1 MADFSRQRGLR
12 AVAVHT
18 GERSA
23 PRASSLQALADGELD
38 IAFTVAMFNEGVD
51 VPAIDTVVMLRP
63 TESPVIWY
71 QQFGRGLRKAAGKAH
86 LTVIDYIGN
95 HRVFLT
101 KVRALLRLG
110 EGERALAAALEEAQ
124 RGNLVLPPGC
134 EVTYDLE
141 AIDILQRLVRKTGRD
156 DDLEAFYLDFRER
169 HGQRPTALEAFHAG
183 FNPRRSGRG
192 GWIAFVASRR
202 DLTPG
207 QQAAFERHGAF
218 LNELETSSMTRS
230 YNMLL
235 LRAMLDEGALP
246 GSLDVDRLTES
257 FARAALRNPLYRK
270 DISVDPADRPALRD
284 LLVKNPIPA
293 WTGAAEGRLFAWDGH
308 RFATA
313 FPVPSETKA
322 GIAELAGEI
331 VEWRLAEY
339 LARRLKARLGAL
351 PDPLADSSST

>member
-141 AIDILQRLVRKTGRD
+141 A
-156 DDLEAFYLDFRER
+156 FYLDFRER

-284 LLVKNPIPA
+284 LLVTNPIPA

-339 LARRLKARLGAL
+339 LARRLKARQGAL